1 MLRCTLETRVSR
13 PNTDPDI
20 HAPELG
26 CASAE
31 FQEDE
36 QAHLRSRTAFA
47 ISAGGSLDTTLGNS
61 TDKTF

>member
-1 MLRCTLETRVSR
+1 MLRCTLETQVSR

-20 HAPELG
+20 HGPELG

-61 TDKTF
+61 PDKTF